1 MTVQHAASGR
11 TERSV
16 QHAGNLATLRSPD
29 RQSRLAILIALCLAA
44 FIISLEVTI
53 VNVALPT
60 LVRRLGAST
69 SELQWVI
76 DAYSLVFAAFVL
88 AAGSLSDRQGRK
100 GTLLVGLGVF
110 AGGSVAGALVG
121 TSAELIA
128 TRAVMGLGAAL
139 MFPSTL
145 SLLVNVFTKRGER
158 ARAIGL
164 WGATTGVGIAMGPIV
179 GGWLLEH
186 FWWGS
191 IFLFMALVALAVA
204 ALVILAVPTSRDP
217 RTPPIDWRG
226 LGLSTAAMA
235 TLILG
240 VIEAP
245 EWGWGSVA
253 AMATIGGGIV
263 LFGLFVAFERRTDHP
278 MLDVG
283 LFRNARFT
291 AASGSVAISFFAL
304 QGFIFLITQY
314 FQFIRTFSPL
324 GTGVRLLPVASS
336 VAVASVVGTRL
347 AVRVGNKV
355 IVAAGLMS
363 FAIGLLWSS
372 TASVSTS
379 YTIIV
384 AQMLLLGTGMGL
396 TSAPATEAIM
406 GAVPE
411 AKAGVGS
418 AINDATRLF
427 GGTLG
432 VAVIGSVAAS
442 LYASR
447 LASTTPAHM
456 PAQAISAAKS
466 SVGGAIIASH
476 ELAGAGLGHA
486 ARALTDAANGAFLRS
501 LAGGTVLTAGIA
513 IVGALMAA
521 LLLPARPRPTREA
534 DEAGADESLKGL
546 AAPTSRTARVGVSAA
561 TTPVAVGTMTHLQP
575 REREGTAR

>member
-1 MTVQHAASGR
+1 MTGVTSQDPQDSADAR
-11 TERSV
+11 
-16 QHAGNLATLRSPD
+16 LATVSQTTRLASSWQAERRRQRWPRLRLRLGTFPAALRERLGSARSG
-29 RQSRLAILIALCLAA
+29 RQSRLAILVALSLAA
-44 FIISLEVTI
+44 FIISLDVTI

-69 SELQWVI
+69 TELQWVV

-110 AGGSVAGALVG
+110 ASGSLAGALVG

-128 TRAVMGLGAAL
+128 ARAVMGLGAAL

-145 SLLVNVFTKRGER
+145 SLLVNVFTERGER
-158 ARAIGL
+158 AKAIGL

-191 IFLFMALVALAVA
+191 IFVFMALVAIAIS
-204 ALVILAVPTSRDP
+204 ALVVIAVPTSRDP

-226 LGLSTAAMA
+226 LGLSTGAMA
-235 TLILG
+235 VLILG

-245 EWGWGSVA
+245 QWGWESVTT
-253 AMATIGGGIV
+253 MATIGVGFA
-263 LFGLFVAFERRTDHP
+263 LLGLFVAFERRTDHP
-278 MLDVG
+278 MLDVA
-283 LFRNARFT
+283 LFRNPRFT

-314 FQFIRTFSPL
+314 FQFIKTFSPL

-336 VAVASVVGTRL
+336 VAVASVVGTKL
-347 AVRVGNKV
+347 AVRVGNKI
-355 IVAAGLMS
+355 IVAVGLVS
-363 FAIGLLWSS
+363 FAVGLLWTS

-406 GAVPE
+406 GAVPQS
-411 AKAGVGS
+411 KAGVGS
-418 AINDATRLF
+418 AVNDATRLF

-442 LYASR
+442 FYASR
-447 LASTTPAHM
+447 LASSIPAHL
-456 PAQAISAAKS
+456 PTQAISAAKS
-466 SVGGAIIASH
+466 SVGGAVISSHVLAS
-476 ELAGAGLGHA
+476 AGLGHA
-486 ARALTDAANGAFLRS
+486 AHALADAANGAFLHS
-501 LAGGTVLTAGIA
+501 LAAGSVLAAGVA
-513 IVGALMAA
+513 LAGALMAA
-521 LLLPARPRPTREA
+521 LLLPARPAPRAGQISRDPQPT
-534 DEAGADESLKGL
+534 
-546 AAPTSRTARVGVSAA
+546 T
-561 TTPVAVGTMTHLQP
+561 
-575 REREGTAR
+575 